1 MALFSNFGALKEK
14 AAEAAQ
20 SAARTAKETAAKA
33 KAKVDIL
40 AEEDKIRKAQLELGK
55 LYYRDFAE
63 GTSPVTEE
71 YLPWCEKITEAKN
84 NIEAIKASVEFPK
97 PEKVEEEVNDLVDE
111 IVADAQDTAAE
122 AEKDLS
128 DIKVEVVDDV
138 KEAAEEIKDAVEN
151 VVEDVKD
158 AIDDAQQ

>member
-111 IVADAQDTAAE
+111 IVADAQDAAAE

-128 DIKVEVVDDV
+128 DIKVEV
-138 KEAAEEIKDAVEN
+138 AEEIKDAVEN